1 MTDPRIGVRA
11 GGVITVFPT
20 QYADGSLAGGG
31 VATGGVTSVWI
42 TADNFVWLQPGVP
55 ALTDAQLTALLIAAG
70 SSGVI
75 GDYSATLASVGIT
88 VVDNA
93 GVFDHFYGGTLDA
106 TDWASDV
113 GSDASVTLPNNTGLS
128 LATLATGAS
137 DEQWAT
143 LASLLSFKSNAG
155 VIVAEAFIDTSVLT
169 EVQIEF
175 GFNDAKS
182 ETLGLAFSR
191 HDASVAAVAANAA
204 VFGYGNFTSGETNAY
219 WNADYVKATSAHRV
233 AIDTAYNPVA
243 GTYQKLTLALAK
255 NGATIDA
262 SWFINDVQVAVAED
276 VMANNIPLFL
286 WLTIKTKTATAK
298 LLNADYARAY
308 TTLPV

>member
-11 GGVITVFPT
+11 GGIITVNPT
-20 QYADGSLAGGG
+20 EYADGSSAGGG

-75 GDYSATLASVGIT
+75 GDYTTTLASVGIS
-88 VVDNA
+88 VIDNA
-93 GVFDHFYGGTLDA
+93 GVEDHFYGGTLDA
-106 TDWASDV
+106 AAWADDV
-113 GSDASVTLPNNTGLS
+113 GSSGSVTLPNNTGLS
-128 LATLATGAS
+128 LATLATGGT

-143 LASLLSFKSNAG
+143 LASMLSFKSNAG
-155 VIVAEAFIDTSVLT
+155 VIVAEAYIDVSVLT
-169 EVQIEF
+169 EMQCEF
-175 GFNDAKS
+175 GFSDAQS

-191 HDASVAAVAANAA
+191 HDASVAAIADNAA
-204 VFGYGNFTSGETNAY
+204 VFGYGNAGGTEGNAY
-219 WNADYVKATSAHRV
+219 WNADYVKATVAHRV
-233 AIDTAYNPVA
+233 AIATTYNPVV
-243 GTYQKLTLALAK
+243 GTYQKLTMALAK
-255 NGATIDA
+255 NGSTIDA

-276 VMANNIPLFL
+276 VIANNIPLYL
-286 WLTIKTKTATAK
+286 WMTIKTKTATAK